1 MGKKVV
7 IVGGVAGG
15 ASTAARLRRLDET
28 AQIILLERGDHIS
41 YANCGLPYYIGEAIK
56 ERDALFVMTPE
67 KFRAWF
73 NVEVRVRHEV
83 TAIDRASQKVLVV
96 DHRTGEEYSEQYDYL
111 VLSPGAEPLR
121 PPLPGIDHGAIFTLR
136 SVADT
141 DRIYAYIRDRRPQTA
156 VVIGGGFIGLE
167 MAENLHGR
175 GLAVTV
181 VEMAP
186 QLLPPADPEI
196 AALVQNYLRAM
207 GVALRLGDGVKQ
219 FHAAENGAVDVE
231 LQSGA
236 RLPADLVLLAIGVRP
251 EVKLA
256 REAGLEVGRGIKV
269 NEYLQSSDPCI
280 YALGDAIELPHLVTG

>member
-1 MGKKVV
+1 M
-7 IVGGVAGG
+7 
-15 ASTAARLRRLDET
+15 
-28 AQIILLERGDHIS
+28 
-41 YANCGLPYYIGEAIK
+41 
-56 ERDALFVMTPE
+56 
-67 KFRAWF
+67 
-73 NVEVRVRHEV
+73 
-83 TAIDRASQKVLVV
+83 
-96 DHRTGEEYSEQYDYL
+96 
-111 VLSPGAEPLR
+111 LSPGAEPLR
-121 PPLPGIDHGAIFTLR
+121 PPLPGIDHQAIFTLR

-141 DRIYAYIRDRRPQTA
+141 DRIYAHIRDHRPKSA

-167 MAENLHGR
+167 MAENLHAR

-186 QLLPPADPEI
+186 QLLPPVDPEI

-219 FHAAENGAVDVE
+219 FHATENGTLAVE

-269 NEYLQSSDPCI
+269 NAQLQTSDPHI
-280 YALGDAIELPHLVTG
+280 YALGDAIEVLNLVTGEPAVIPLAGPANKQGRIVANNITGRKESYRGAQGTAVLKIFEMTVALTGANERTLQQAGLDYRTCIVHPQSHAGYYPGSSPLTLKLIFNNDGKSSGTGRRFQRC